1 VKEQSE
7 VDNLPPEQENS
18 LREFFGGQNILVNL
32 LTRRATP
39 SDRCGCSL
47 LYWNSLVASVMVLL
61 YRCCDRMEDH
71 IQHLNDRGC
80 QRSYFGVVCSQAL
93 HVARRGLLPF
103 PALFPLEEPAR
114 RLISV

>member
-39 SDRCGCSL
+39 SDRC
-47 LYWNSLVASVMVLL
+47 
-61 YRCCDRMEDH
+61 CDRMEDH
-71 IQHLNDRGC
+71 IQYLNDRGC